1 MKFSIEEAS
10 NRWGKAKE
18 VRIYTL
24 KGLKRFVEK
33 EFKGRKDMYDEAQEI
48 IISFKRKRII
58 IYDDYVE

>member
-1 MKFSIEEAS
+1 MKFNVEEAS

-18 VRIYTL
+18 VKIHTL

-33 EFKGRKDMYDEAQEI
+33 EFKGREDMFDESQEI
-48 IISFKRKRII
+48 IVSFKEKRII